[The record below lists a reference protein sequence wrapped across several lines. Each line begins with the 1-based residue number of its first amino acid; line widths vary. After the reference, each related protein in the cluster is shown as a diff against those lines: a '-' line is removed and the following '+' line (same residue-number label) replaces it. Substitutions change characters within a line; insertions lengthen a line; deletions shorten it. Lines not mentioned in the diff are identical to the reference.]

1 MSNPNIAVA
10 TTITGQTVY
19 GAIGTS
25 LVEVL
30 ENASSSNKVL
40 KINTLIITN
49 IDGTN
54 AADVTATL
62 STASG
67 GSDVTIAAA
76 ITVPAKSNLVLISKD
91 IGFYLLENKAIN
103 LQASAASDLNY
114 LLSYEIIE
122 IV

>member
-10 TTITGQTVY
+10 SEIYGDTSY

-25 LVEVL
+25 LAAIRT
-30 ENASSSNKVL
+30 NAASSNAII
-40 KINTLIITN
+40 KINSLIIVN
-49 IDGTN
+49 IDGSA

-67 GSDVTIAAA
+67 ASDVTIAHL

-91 IGFYLLENKAIN
+91 TGFYLLEDKSIN
-103 LQASAASDLNY
+103 LQASAAGDLNY
-114 LLSYEIIE
+114 VLGYEVIAS
-122 IV
+122 

>member
-1 MSNPNIAVA
+1 MANPNIAVA
-10 TTITGQTVY
+10 TTIKGQTVY
-19 GAIGTS
+19 GTIGTS

-30 ENASSSNKVL
+30 ENGSSSNKVL

-67 GSDVTIAAA
+67 FNDSTIAAA
-76 ITVPAKSNLVLISKD
+76 ITVPPKSNLILISKD
-91 IGFYLLENKAIN
+91 ISFYLLEDKAIN
-103 LQASAASDLNY
+103 LQASAASDLTY
-114 LLSYEIIE
+114 LLSYESIQ